1 MEAER
6 LWWEADAALSAAAKN
21 EVLDEAYEIY
31 VAEAARSR
39 MVDLCGKGTI
49 MLRSG
54 RDVTGTLGA
63 LPPVDGHLAVAD
75 ESAGTSLIPLHAVVS
90 MTGTFTQLRNELA
103 HDSAHD
109 TVDDQA
115 HRSGQRLTGWLRDA
129 WGTGVLIEILTCDGE
144 VRRGRLTWAG
154 ADAVVLECADPARGD
169 ANLEV
174 VIAHD
179 AVERWSIREQFSGR

>member
-6 LWWEADAALSAAAKN
+6 LWWEADAALSAAAKD

-49 MLRSG
+49 RLRCG

-63 LPPVDGHLAVAD
+63 LPPVDGHLVVAD
-75 ESAGTSLIPLHAVVS
+75 ESAGTSLIPLRAVVS
-90 MTGTFTQLRNELA
+90 MTGTFTHLRNELA
-103 HDSAHD
+103 HDSAHA
-109 TVDDQA
+109 TVDDPA
-115 HRSGQRLTGWLRDA
+115 HRSEQRLARWLRDV